1 VCGGF
6 EPRNFFTARW
16 HSSGGMI
23 RLPAGVA
30 PDGFKTSDPL
40 LKPMVAANTSW
51 GIVQAPMLETIA
63 FGAFQPMNG
72 PLMKL

>member
-1 VCGGF
+1 
-6 EPRNFFTARW
+6 
-16 HSSGGMI
+16 MI
-23 RLPAGVA
+23 RLPAAVV
-30 PDGFKTSDPL
+30 PVGFSTSEPL
-40 LKPMVAANTSW
+40 LNPIRAPNTSW

>member
-1 VCGGF
+1 
-6 EPRNFFTARW
+6 
-16 HSSGGMI
+16 MI
-23 RLPAGVA
+23 RLPAAVVLV
-30 PDGFKTSDPL
+30 GFSTSVPL
-40 LKPMVAANTSW
+40 LKPIAAANTSC

>member
-1 VCGGF
+1 MVDAGF
-6 EPRNFFTARW
+6 RTSVPPPPPIA
-16 HSSGGMI
+16 
-23 RLPAGVA
+23 AA
-30 PDGFKTSDPL
+30 KTSC
-40 LKPMVAANTSW
+40 